1 MQEITVPGT
10 NTKIPVVGALA
21 AALVIAV
28 IVILRKSGGEETEQ
42 AGNVSGLLAAE
53 VDQRLREMWEATVN
67 LIAEAMEEVGQS
79 DPVTPPGTPVDP
91 RPKAPPADPKVD
103 CLPGEILVESVCIP
117 APSGG
122 ESYKDY
128 SDSPLKIVFNEII
141 EGGPVKVGQS
151 NPISPKAPP
160 VSPKA
165 PPVSPPKPPV
175 ISDPLS
181 CGPGEMLVEGICIP
195 SGKGKGGAYLYTL
208 GSYDLL

>member
-79 DPVTPPGTPVDP
+79 DPVSPPGTPVDP
-91 RPKAPPADPKVD
+91 RPKVPPADPKVD

-117 APSGG
+117 
-122 ESYKDY
+122 
-128 SDSPLKIVFNEII
+128 V
-141 EGGPVKVGQS
+141 
-151 NPISPKAPP
+151 
-160 VSPKA
+160 
-165 PPVSPPKPPV
+165 
-175 ISDPLS
+175 
-181 CGPGEMLVEGICIP
+181 
-195 SGKGKGGAYLYTL
+195 
-208 GSYDLL
+208 